1 MLDIGGE
8 VSSNRRMGRVVD
20 FRCSMVDIK
29 DKAIDSNLSPYLLN
43 GKANILFST
52 KTREDSEDG
61 LDKIVLSRDRL

>member
-52 KTREDSEDG
+52 KTREDF
-61 LDKIVLSRDRL
+61 